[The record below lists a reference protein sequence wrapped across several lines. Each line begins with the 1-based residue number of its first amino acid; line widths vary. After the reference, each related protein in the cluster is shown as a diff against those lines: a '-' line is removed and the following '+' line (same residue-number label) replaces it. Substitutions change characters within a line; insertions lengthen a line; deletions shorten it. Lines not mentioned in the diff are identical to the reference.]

1 MYFLLIILS
10 LLMALVMFLISCDN
24 YQQGIT
30 KALECLIKEYQKTPK
45 PIALAFFLLFGGIL
59 IASTFLYLILNPIG
73 KIILLV
79 VHFAIS
85 LFLLNYYYYKD
96 RKKFSV
102 KIYLDGRVESDLLG
116 EEELKRIS
124 DFIKREKL
132 IEEFFFDDSKVGL
145 IADVICDPLI
155 PFCLKSKEVR
165 FYSIG
170 RDGVIRKLACVEDA
184 CEPYRKLE
192 SFLKSFV

>member
-10 LLMALVMFLISCDN
+10 LLMALVMFLVSCDN
-24 YQQGIT
+24 YQKGID
-30 KALECLIKEYQKTPK
+30 KAVKCLVKEYQKTPK
-45 PIALAFFLLFGGIL
+45 PMAIAFSLLFGGIL
-59 IASTFLYLILNPIG
+59 IASTFLYLVLNPIG
-73 KIILLV
+73 KVILLV

-85 LFLLNYYYYKD
+85 LFLLNFYYYKD

-102 KIYLDGRVESDLLG
+102 KIYSDGSIESDLLG
-116 EEELKRIS
+116 EEEVKEIS
-124 DFIKREKL
+124 DFIRRENLLK
-132 IEEFFFDDSKVGL
+132 EFFFDNSKIGL
-145 IADVICDPLI
+145 IADVICNPLI

-170 RDGVIRKLACVEDA
+170 KDGIVRKLVCIDDA

-192 SFLKSFV
+192 EFLKSFM